1 MVGRNE
7 EHAGCKCPIG
17 YEGTYC
23 QFVVGSRPSDWTL
36 SDSMHPA
43 LINAYGSSSSNGMGA
58 GGIIGMVLGV
68 CVGVVLLFGILA
80 GYLYC
85 GSLGSVIRRRDGK
98 EMAATAASSNDEDDI
113 TTQQQTG
120 VVLGG
125 RRTSTTSPQNASF
138 VGGKSVYKKKTSTGH
153 FVTADTLEADG
164 AVLTEALDDLQ
175 STSMDEVDLA
185 DDAPVA
191 NGQMA

>member
-7 EHAGCKCPIG
+7 AHAGCKCPIR
-17 YEGTYC
+17 YQGTYC
-23 QFVVGSRPSDWTL
+23 HLVVVSRPRDWTL

-43 LINAYGSSSSNGMGA
+43 LINAYGSSTSNGMGA

-68 CVGVVLLFGILA
+68 SVGVVLLFGILA

-98 EMAATAASSNDEDDI
+98 EMAATAASSNDEDDNI
-113 TTQQQTG
+113 QQQTG

-153 FVTADTLEADG
+153 FGKWG
-164 AVLTEALDDLQ
+164 AFFVVSLFIMMYINLHSFYFLPLQ
-175 STSMDEVDLA
+175 LRLIR
-185 DDAPVA
+185 
-191 NGQMA
+191 

>member
-1 MVGRNE
+1 
-7 EHAGCKCPIG
+7 
-17 YEGTYC
+17 
-23 QFVVGSRPSDWTL
+23 
-36 SDSMHPA
+36 
-43 LINAYGSSSSNGMGA
+43 MG
-58 GGIIGMVLGV
+58 
-68 CVGVVLLFGILA
+68 VGVVLLFGILA

-85 GSLGSVIRRRDGK
+85 GSLGSVIRRDGK

-113 TTQQQTG
+113 QQQQTG

-125 RRTSTTSPQNASF
+125 RRTSTAKSPQNASF
-138 VGGKSVYKKKTSTGH
+138 VGGRSVYKKKTSTGQ

-164 AVLTEALDDLQ
+164 GVLQDALDDMQ

>member
-43 LINAYGSSSSNGMGA
+43 LINAYGSSSNGMGA

-68 CVGVVLLFGILA
+68 SVGVVLLFGILA

-98 EMAATAASSNDEDDI
+98 EMAATAASSNDEDDNI
-113 TTQQQTG
+113 QQQTG

-153 FVTADTLEADG
+153 FGKWG
-164 AVLTEALDDLQ
+164 AFFVVSLFIMMYINLHSFYFLPLQ
-175 STSMDEVDLA
+175 LRLIR
-185 DDAPVA
+185 
-191 NGQMA
+191 